1 MEQNKTFANIDQQI
15 KERIKFEYNL
25 TNTTLICSF
34 LIITLLFFYSGF
46 IEILAE
52 EIKRESNYSNKNTV
66 EKIQNIKI
74 SFDSIK
80 INNDHDLLFNG
91 EWHIDVYVNGKRLSL
106 LNSSN
111 YVESGQTI
119 FFPKGEK
126 TKDITIMNN
135 ETIRIITLGLEYDSK
150 IDELRD
156 YLPDITNILDNHDP
170 LSDDKDK
177 SRFSVQPL
185 TSFDR
190 NDSIGIIAK
199 EFSIKDNF
207 GRGSN
212 HNYCSE
218 TSGESGDLYD
228 IVDTNCDFRL
238 AFTIE

>member
-1 MEQNKTFANIDQQI
+1 MEQKKTFANINQQI
-15 KERIKFEYNL
+15 KERINFDCNL
-25 TNTTLICSF
+25 TNITLIYSF
-34 LIITLLFFYSGF
+34 LIITLLFFSFAF

-52 EIKRESNYSNKNTV
+52 EITQEPNLSIDDIAEGIENL
-66 EKIQNIKI
+66 KI

-91 EWHIDVYVNGKRLSL
+91 EWDIDVYVNGKRLSL

-126 TKDITIMNN
+126 SIDISIMNN
-135 ETIRIITLGLEYDSK
+135 ETLRIITLGLEYDSK
-150 IDELRD
+150 IDQLKD
-156 YLPDITNILDNHDP
+156 YLPDITNILDNNDP

-177 SRFSVQPL
+177 SRFSVEPL
-185 TSFDR
+185 TAFDR
-190 NDSIGIIAK
+190 NDSVGIIAK

-207 GRGSN
+207 GRGLN